1 VLLASLGLKVSGIEG
16 SEWPLFV
23 NQYSLT
29 LLFQISVMRLNTAQM
44 GLGGDSYENT
54 LHNEIALIWHS
65 FLSSLKAAIIKRE
78 HELINIGKHHQIL
91 KW

>member
-1 VLLASLGLKVSGIEG
+1 
-16 SEWPLFV
+16 
-23 NQYSLT
+23 
-29 LLFQISVMRLNTAQM
+29 M